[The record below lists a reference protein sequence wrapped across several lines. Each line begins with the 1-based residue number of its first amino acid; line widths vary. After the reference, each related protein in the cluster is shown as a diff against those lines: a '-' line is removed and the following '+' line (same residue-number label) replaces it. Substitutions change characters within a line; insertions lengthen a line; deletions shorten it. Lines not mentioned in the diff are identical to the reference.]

1 MLFWPLDVVSAG
13 RYVLQKRFWGWHGQ
27 WRCRWWWCRRRWWQ
41 WRRRVGGESCI
52 VLPLLEKEL
61 PELQE
66 LLEQLEVVLE
76 LLKR

>member
-52 VLPLLEKEL
+52 VLPLLGKEL